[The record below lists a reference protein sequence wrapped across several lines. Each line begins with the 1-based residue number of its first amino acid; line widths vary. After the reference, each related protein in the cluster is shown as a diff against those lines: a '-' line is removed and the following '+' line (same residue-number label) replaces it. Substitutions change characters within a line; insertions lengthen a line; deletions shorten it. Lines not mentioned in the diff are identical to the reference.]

1 MRSAVLTN
9 PEEVVESSWGAAPPS
24 NIEEDEFDVLAFE
37 LWQLGSCP
45 EMAAE
50 DTWLDAEENVLVPR

>member
-1 MRSAVLTN
+1 MRSEVLN
-9 PEEVVESSWGAAPPS
+9 HLEEEAEGSWGAAPPS
-24 NIEEDEFDVLAFE
+24 NIEEEEFDVLAFE